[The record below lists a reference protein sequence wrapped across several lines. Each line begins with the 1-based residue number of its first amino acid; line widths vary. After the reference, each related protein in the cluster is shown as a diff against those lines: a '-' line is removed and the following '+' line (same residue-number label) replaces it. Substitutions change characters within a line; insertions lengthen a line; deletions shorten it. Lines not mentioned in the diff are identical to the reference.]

1 MNRYT
6 SEFLPTGGTLWQAG
20 PDIPSPGLSHA
31 CAVAIDSTRFVLIG
45 GKVFDPK
52 DSVPNVRVYDSASSI
67 WSRFGKMILLLHKTT
82 CQLLGTIELHC
93 VSKTLT
99 HHRGSQ
105 NNFRLFNGSCF
116 RICMTCNR
124 RKFDRLTMKTD
135 LFQKQAPK
143 MACFGCNES
152 GFPDFGRSCRSNW
165 WHQVKYRGTLK
176 SFGCNACNELCE
188 RHQK

>member
-1 MNRYT
+1 MT
-6 SEFLPTGGTLWQAG
+6 QQALPG
-20 PDIPSPGLSHA
+20 
-31 CAVAIDSTRFVLIG
+31 
-45 GKVFDPK
+45 
-52 DSVPNVRVYDSASSI
+52 
-67 WSRFGKMILLLHKTT
+67 SRFGKMILLLHKTT

-143 MACFGCNES
+143 MACFGCNKS

-188 RHQK
+188 RHQKWASNRLKKQILEGAKETLHICGKRSANKNLWNDFFLGGGVPTEFHSGFRIYF